1 MLPFTVDQFLGV
13 FEQYNQAIWP
23 MQIVAYL
30 LGLAALTLTVIK
42 IRDADQII
50 SVILAFFWVWVGIV
64 YHLMYF
70 RTINGAA
77 LGFGVLFIIQG
88 ILLLVFGV
96 IRPKRSFQLTTNPYA
111 ITGVVLIVYA
121 MLVYPLIG
129 MLLGHGYP
137 RSPGF
142 GVAPC
147 PTTIFTFGLLLL
159 TTARVPKTLLVIPF
173 LWSLLGFSAALSLG
187 IREDV
192 GLIVA
197 GVLSV
202 GLLLWRDH
210 TTVQKGQ
217 RERYA

>member
-13 FEQYNQAIWP
+13 FQQYNQAIWP
-23 MQIVAYL
+23 MHIVAYI
-30 LGLAALTLTVIK
+30 LGIAVIILAAKKT
-42 IRDADQII
+42 RYSDQAI
-50 SVILAFFWVWVGIV
+50 SVILACFWAWMGIV

-70 RTINGAA
+70 STINGAA
-77 LGFGVLFIIQG
+77 LGFGVLFIIQA
-88 ILLLVFGV
+88 ILWLVFGV
-96 IRPKRSFQLTTNPYA
+96 LRPKLSFQLDTNPYA
-111 ITGVVLIVYA
+111 LTGVVLIVYA

-129 MLLGHGYP
+129 TLLGHGYP
-137 RSPGF
+137 RSPSF

-173 LWSLLGFSAALSLG
+173 IWSLLGFSAAQLLG